1 CKERVSM
8 KQYILATL
16 VVAAASPTLQAKSDQ
31 ALMAEAQKNVVSIA
45 QAHKM
50 KDETGVTVV
59 GQIVKQ
65 RSTDSDEF
73 ELKDRSGSILIDVDD
88 DDWKVLKLKA
98 GDRVKVWGE
107 VDTHR
112 YNPTDID
119 VIKIERVK

>member
-1 CKERVSM
+1 M

-45 QAHKM
+45 QVHKM

-59 GQIVKQ
+59 GQIIKQ

-73 ELKDRSGSILIDVDD
+73 ELKDRSGSIMIDVDD

-112 YNPTDID
+112 YKPTDID